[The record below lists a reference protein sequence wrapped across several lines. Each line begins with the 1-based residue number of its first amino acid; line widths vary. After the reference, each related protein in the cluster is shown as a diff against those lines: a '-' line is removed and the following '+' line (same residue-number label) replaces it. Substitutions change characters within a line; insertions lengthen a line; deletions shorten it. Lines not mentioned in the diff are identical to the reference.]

1 MRSHQAECHLAFIKE
16 DVVVQR
22 YSDRTLV
29 LVTQLGK
36 IGNLIQASIPP
47 TTGLPPLTDQLPP
60 PLPAI
65 HLTPLLGSASS
76 EHVQTLHSLYV
87 SQIATLVWVYD
98 ASSAVDTGR
107 KAVVVGLALKKL
119 SDGDEG
125 LTEDEKLVFREVM
138 NLVQDMLKQYS
149 SV

>member
-1 MRSHQAECHLAFIKE
+1 M
-16 DVVVQR
+16 
-22 YSDRTLV
+22 
-29 LVTQLGK
+29 
-36 IGNLIQASIPP
+36 
-47 TTGLPPLTDQLPP
+47 
-60 PLPAI
+60 
-65 HLTPLLGSASS
+65 LGSASS

-98 ASSAVDTGR
+98 ASSAIDTGR